1 MPDVSFWVT
10 AIATAVLVAITF
22 ANLRIFKRSFEA
34 RFEPHVIVTLGLDE
48 NSTGQVIML
57 IIRNIGTGL
66 AEEVTFDLSRPIPK
80 WAGGI
85 RPESADIRADMT
97 EGPLISGIPSFG
109 PGESRKLLWGQY
121 GGLLKA
127 LGQDPIT
134 ITCRFKRS
142 GRPMPPIQ
150 CQLEVASFMEI
161 AVPQNPI
168 LEVAAQTKKLARTTE
183 KLHAE
188 IRTIR
193 QELSKYR
200 EHEAKPCA

>member
-1 MPDVSFWVT
+1 MPDLSSWVT

-22 ANLRIFKRSFEA
+22 ANLRIFKRTFEA

-48 NSTGQVIML
+48 NSTGHVIML

-66 AEEVTFDLSRPIPK
+66 AEDVTFELSRPIPK

-85 RPESADIRADMT
+85 SPESANIREDMS
-97 EGPLISGIPSFG
+97 EGPIISGIPSFG
-109 PGESRKLLWGQY
+109 PGESRKLLWGQC

-127 LGQDPIT
+127 LGPEPVT
-134 ITCRFKRS
+134 IICRFKRS

-150 CQLEVASFMEI
+150 CRLEVASFKGI
-161 AVPQNPI
+161 AAPQNPI
-168 LEVAAQTKKLARTTE
+168 LEVAAQTKKFTSVTE

-193 QELSKYR
+193 QELSKYI